1 MGNDLRYALRSFS
14 RAPAFT
20 VPAVACLALA
30 IAVNTIL
37 FSVVNAVLLRPLG
50 AAGRDVVRIGR
61 SERGEQLFRST
72 SYEEFE
78 FLRTHSTAFAELV
91 GEQMEAVP
99 FEQGGVTRMA
109 SAEVVAGDY
118 FGMLGVRPG
127 LGQGFVSDFTTPGE
141 ATVVVTS
148 DRFWRRHLASDP
160 AVLGRSIRLNDVDF
174 TIVGVAPGGFAGTF
188 PGVDIDFWLPVTA
201 TGLLHPDARGERPSM
216 QLMGRL
222 RPGTS
227 LGAARAELRV
237 LSRRVAA
244 EVDGADPDREF
255 VIQRARGVHPAFAG
269 VLRIFLFLLMAV
281 VGVVLLIAC
290 ANVASLLL
298 ARGVAREG
306 ELAVR
311 AACGASRWRLV
322 RQLLSESLVLAAA
335 GGVAGVLLSFWPVR
349 VLSAYSPADGPT
361 GAPIAFD
368 LRLDVRVLAFAV
380 AIAALTAVIF
390 GLVPALRAGRL
401 DLVGPLRGVP
411 ASRRRRR
418 VRLGGA
424 LVVGQVASSCVLLVA
439 TGLLLRSLHHAGR
452 LDLGFE
458 PDQVIVAGLDLR
470 ASGYD
475 RRAAEAFHARLL
487 ERVRSLPGVEGAAM
501 ADFIPMADAGGTLSA
516 PDVPAPP
523 GEEAFTVPFGVVSD
537 GYFATVRQ
545 PLELGRDFTARDREG
560 APRVAIVNQALA
572 RRVWPDRNPLGQRLT
587 LEGEGRLDVEVV
599 GVARD
604 ARFASFGGDIGPL
617 VLLPALQHY
626 GPPLILHARVATSEA
641 DAVAAVSGVI
651 RELDSRLVVTG
662 RTMRE
667 RMAFSLVPARTARV
681 VFGVAGAIALLI
693 ASAGLYGLVAYTLE
707 RRSREIGICLALGAR
722 RRDVFRL
729 AVGSAVRLAIA
740 GLVVGLVIA
749 AGAMRLLSSML
760 YGLGPTD
767 PVTFAGVGLL
777 LAGVTLAAASAA
789 GRRAL
794 SVDPVWILRS
804 P

>member
-1 MGNDLRYALRSFS
+1 
-14 RAPAFT
+14 
-20 VPAVACLALA
+20 
-30 IAVNTIL
+30 
-37 FSVVNAVLLRPLG
+37 
-50 AAGRDVVRIGR
+50 
-61 SERGEQLFRST
+61 
-72 SYEEFE
+72 
-78 FLRTHSTAFAELV
+78 
-91 GEQMEAVP
+91 
-99 FEQGGVTRMA
+99 
-109 SAEVVAGDY
+109 
-118 FGMLGVRPG
+118 
-127 LGQGFVSDFTTPGE
+127 
-141 ATVVVTS
+141 
-148 DRFWRRHLASDP
+148 
-160 AVLGRSIRLNDVDF
+160 
-174 TIVGVAPGGFAGTF
+174 
-188 PGVDIDFWLPVTA
+188 
-201 TGLLHPDARGERPSM
+201 
-216 QLMGRL
+216 
-222 RPGTS
+222 
-227 LGAARAELRV
+227 
-237 LSRRVAA
+237 
-244 EVDGADPDREF
+244 
-255 VIQRARGVHPAFAG
+255 
-269 VLRIFLFLLMAV
+269 
-281 VGVVLLIAC
+281 
-290 ANVASLLL
+290 
-298 ARGVAREG
+298 
-306 ELAVR
+306 
-311 AACGASRWRLV
+311 
-322 RQLLSESLVLAAA
+322 
-335 GGVAGVLLSFWPVR
+335 
-349 VLSAYSPADGPT
+349 
-361 GAPIAFD
+361 
-368 LRLDVRVLAFAV
+368 
-380 AIAALTAVIF
+380 
-390 GLVPALRAGRL
+390 
-401 DLVGPLRGVP
+401 
-411 ASRRRRR
+411 
-418 VRLGGA
+418 
-424 LVVGQVASSCVLLVA
+424 
-439 TGLLLRSLHHAGR
+439 
-452 LDLGFE
+452 
-458 PDQVIVAGLDLR
+458 
-470 ASGYD
+470 
-475 RRAAEAFHARLL
+475 
-487 ERVRSLPGVEGAAM
+487 M
-501 ADFIPMADAGGTLSA
+501 ADFIPMAVAGGTLSA